1 MTRPVVLVV
10 LDGFGLAEPGPGN
23 AVAAA
28 HTPVFDR
35 IWSAGPRTTLEA
47 SGPAVGL
54 PPGQMGNSEVG
65 HLNLG
70 AGRVVPQSLSFVQDR
85 IDDGSLVRNAVL
97 TEFCA
102 AVATSGGAAVAAGG
116 GTLHLLGLVSDGGVH
131 SDLRHLVALIDIAG
145 RLGVERIA
153 VHAFTDGRDTAPD
166 GGRGYLAELE
176 SAIAELGSPAR
187 VRTVIGRYYAMD
199 RDRRWERTQQAWDAM
214 VHGRGVHRAAS
225 AAEAI
230 EEAYARGETD
240 EFVTAT
246 VVAAADESPA
256 TIRDGDGVFMF
267 NFRADRA
274 RQMAHAFLAGPDW
287 DGFDR
292 GRVPAVR
299 FASIMQL
306 DATLDAPFALELPPI
321 DEPLAEVVA
330 TAGLR
335 QHHTAETEKYPHV
348 TYFFN
353 AKNEV
358 PYAGESR
365 HLEPSPK
372 VATYDLQPEMSAP
385 ALAAACARRIA
396 EGDDAFVLINF
407 ANPDM
412 VGHTGVFEAAVRACE
427 AADAGLAEVLAAV
440 AARGGAAIV
449 VADHGNAEQ
458 MIAADGGPH
467 TAHTTNP
474 VPCVVVGGPAGV
486 SLRDGGVLG
495 DVAPTVL
502 ELLGIDQPA
511 PMTGRSLLGDEG
523 SAG

>member
-35 IWSAGPRTTLEA
+35 LWSAGPGTTLEA

-54 PPGQMGNSEVG
+54 PVGQMGNSEVG

-85 IDDGSLVRNAVL
+85 IDDGSLARNPVL
-97 TEFCA
+97 TELCA
-102 AVATSGGAAVAAGG
+102 AVAAGGGAAVAADG

-131 SDLRHLVALIDIAG
+131 SDLRHLIALIDVAG

-166 GGRGYLAELE
+166 GGRGYLAQLE
-176 SAIAELGSPAR
+176 AAIAELGRPAR
-187 VRTVIGRYYAMD
+187 IRTVIGRYYAMD
-199 RDRRWERTQQAWDAM
+199 RDRRWERTRQAWDAM
-214 VHGRGVHRAAS
+214 VHGRGVHRAAT
-225 AAEAI
+225 AGDAI
-230 EEAYARGETD
+230 EAAYARGETD
-240 EFVTAT
+240 EFVAAT

-256 TIRDGDGVFMF
+256 TIDDGDGVFMF

-306 DATLDAPFALELPPI
+306 DAALDAPFALALPPI
-321 DEPLAEVVA
+321 DEPLAEVIA
-330 TAGLR
+330 DAGLP

-353 AKNEV
+353 AKNET
-358 PYAGESR
+358 PYPGESR

-427 AADAGLAEVLAAV
+427 AADAGLGEVLAAV
-440 AARGGAAIV
+440 AARGGAALV

-458 MIAADGGPH
+458 MIAEDGGPH

-474 VPCVVVGGPAGV
+474 VPCVLVGGPTGRT
-486 SLRDGGVLG
+486 LRDGGVLG

-502 ELLGIDQPA
+502 ELLGLDQPA
-511 PMTGRSLLGDEG
+511 PMTGRSLLRSRADG
-523 SAG
+523 

>member
-35 IWSAGPRTTLEA
+35 LWSAGPGTTLEA

-54 PPGQMGNSEVG
+54 PVGQMGNSEVG

-85 IDDGSLVRNAVL
+85 IDDGSLARNPVL
-97 TEFCA
+97 TELCA
-102 AVATSGGAAVAAGG
+102 AVAADG

-131 SDLRHLVALIDIAG
+131 SDLRHLIALIDVAG

-166 GGRGYLAELE
+166 GGRGYLAQLE
-176 SAIAELGSPAR
+176 AAIAELGRPAR
-187 VRTVIGRYYAMD
+187 IRTVIGRYYAMD
-199 RDRRWERTQQAWDAM
+199 RDRRWERTRQAWDAM
-214 VHGRGVHRAAS
+214 VHGRGVHRAAT
-225 AAEAI
+225 AGDAI
-230 EEAYARGETD
+230 EAAYARGETD
-240 EFVTAT
+240 EFVAAT

-256 TIRDGDGVFMF
+256 TIDDGDGVFMF

-306 DATLDAPFALELPPI
+306 DAALDAPFALALPPI
-321 DEPLAEVVA
+321 DEPLAEVIA
-330 TAGLR
+330 DAGLP

-353 AKNEV
+353 AKNET
-358 PYAGESR
+358 PYPGESR

-427 AADAGLAEVLAAV
+427 AADAGLGEVLAAV
-440 AARGGAAIV
+440 AARGGAALV

-458 MIAADGGPH
+458 MIAEDGGPH

-474 VPCVVVGGPAGV
+474 VPCVLVGGPTGRT
-486 SLRDGGVLG
+486 LRDGGVLG

-502 ELLGIDQPA
+502 ELLGLDQPA
-511 PMTGRSLLGDEG
+511 PMTGRSLLRSRADG
-523 SAG
+523 

>member
-28 HTPVFDR
+28 HTPVFDS
-35 IWSAGPRTTLEA
+35 IWSGGPRATLEA

-85 IDDGSLVRNAVL
+85 IDDGSLARNPVL
-97 TEFCA
+97 TELCA
-102 AVATSGGAAVAAGG
+102 AVAADG

-131 SDLRHLVALIDIAG
+131 SDLRHLIALIDVAG

-153 VHAFTDGRDTAPD
+153 IHAFTDGRDTAPD
-166 GGRGYLAELE
+166 GGRGYLAQLE
-176 SAIAELGSPAR
+176 EAIAELGRRAR

-199 RDRRWERTQQAWDAM
+199 RDRRWQRTRQAWDAM
-214 VHGRGVHRAAS
+214 VHGQGVHRAAS
-225 AAEAI
+225 ASDAI
-230 EEAYARGETD
+230 EAAYARGETD
-240 EFVTAT
+240 EFVAAT

-256 TIRDGDGVFMF
+256 TIQDGDGVFMF

-274 RQMAHAFLAGPDW
+274 RQMAHAFLGGSDW

-292 GRVPAVR
+292 GRVPTVR

-330 TAGLR
+330 NAGLP

-353 AKNEV
+353 AKNET
-358 PYAGESR
+358 PYVGESR

-385 ALAAACARRIA
+385 ALAEACARRLA

-427 AADAGLAEVLAAV
+427 AADAGLGEVLAAL
-440 AARGGAAIV
+440 ATRGGAALV

-458 MIAADGGPH
+458 MIAEDGGPH

-474 VPCVVVGGPAGV
+474 VPCVLVGGPTGKT
-486 SLRDGGVLG
+486 LRDGGVLG
-495 DVAPTVL
+495 DVAPTIL
-502 ELLGIDQPA
+502 ELLGLTQPA
-511 PMTGRSLLGDEG
+511 PMTGCSLLVDEPSEG
-523 SAG
+523 